1 MTTQIKERINL
12 INGQIIELGQ
22 AKVASDRGIS
32 QVKKEQ
38 LVKDIEML
46 HNLKQTLVKLS
57 KKMVLS
63 TSELEFVKEI
73 L

>member
-12 INGQIIELGQ
+12 INEQIIELGQ

-46 HNLKQTLVKLS
+46 HNLKKTLVKLS

>member
-12 INGQIIELGQ
+12 INEQIIELGQ

-63 TSELEFVKEI
+63 ISELEFVKEI

>member
-12 INGQIIELGQ
+12 INEQIIELGQ